1 MSENIYY
8 AILLAAIA
16 TYLCR
21 VFGLLFSKKID
32 INSSFFTLIEY
43 ISMGIIISVIAK
55 IIFYPEGILG
65 QTTLE
70 ARITTIF
77 FLLIIYFLTKK
88 NILFSLISSN
98 KNYLIWKYNNAFRKR
113 KNNSE

>member
-43 ISMGIIISVIAK
+43 ISIGIIISVIAK
-55 IIFYPEGILG
+55 IIL
-65 QTTLE
+65 
-70 ARITTIF
+70 
-77 FLLIIYFLTKK
+77 
-88 NILFSLISSN
+88 S
-98 KNYLIWKYNNAFRKR
+98 
-113 KNNSE
+113 

>member
-43 ISMGIIISVIAK
+43 ISIGIIISVIAK
-55 IIFYPEGILG
+55 IIFYPEGMLG

-88 NILFSLISSN
+88 NILFSLISSTFFFAFI
-98 KNYLIWKYNNAFRKR
+98 NYFNFILFNF
-113 KNNSE
+113 